1 MCSSIYQSNESRLVY
16 IKRVNMNKFKDAI
29 KDIQK
34 KKIIDFKK
42 VIGKTLLKKWWL
54 FKSKLL

>member
-1 MCSSIYQSNESRLVY
+1 VN
-16 IKRVNMNKFKDAI
+16 IKRLREAI
-29 KDIQK
+29 SDIQK
-34 KKIIDFKK
+34 KKIIDFRK